1 MAKTQVRPA
10 SKRPIRRSADDSLS
24 GDFARF
30 LHGEDGRAAEVE
42 VEVMQYTFDHAA
54 QEAMVKHKLE
64 ATNDFSS
71 VDFFLPLLLLAAI
84 FLMQYIFSVFRALPM
99 FSFIALGCVFI
110 LQSFLLLD
118 LWKRI
123 TRRPNGKMAVGL
135 VKPYENGKYGWGW
148 AFLVYTV
155 CAPVIFAVA
164 FINQFLMQKLFPSVP
179 AMNPIGREGM
189 GSVFRTDFTAS
200 FLLGMGLMFLVA
212 IGVILFEVVVFAP
225 VCEELWFRG
234 IGLTSLMKTGS
245 ATRAVVWTS
254 LVFGALHG
262 PDRFLFT
269 TLFGIVL
276 ALIRFR
282 TGSLYCCIA
291 IHALHNFLAIV
302 LSVVLALWTAVR

>member
-1 MAKTQVRPA
+1 MAKTRVRPA

-42 VEVMQYTFDHAA
+42 VEV
-54 QEAMVKHKLE
+54 
-64 ATNDFSS
+64 
-71 VDFFLPLLLLAAI
+71 
-84 FLMQYIFSVFRALPM
+84 
-99 FSFIALGCVFI
+99 
-110 LQSFLLLD
+110 
-118 LWKRI
+118 
-123 TRRPNGKMAVGL
+123 
-135 VKPYENGKYGWGW
+135 
-148 AFLVYTV
+148 
-155 CAPVIFAVA
+155 
-164 FINQFLMQKLFPSVP
+164 
-179 AMNPIGREGM
+179 
-189 GSVFRTDFTAS
+189 
-200 FLLGMGLMFLVA
+200 
-212 IGVILFEVVVFAP
+212 VVFAP

-234 IGLTSLMKTGS
+234 IGLTGLMKTGS

-302 LSVVLALWTAVR
+302 LSFVLALWAVGR